1 MIQERWNEVDITAY
15 LDGQLA
21 PRQIAAFEKSLV
33 QNSVLRQR
41 VDALRKT
48 LALLHETPLR
58 ESPRNYLLTP
68 SMVANPKQAQPP
80 RRRSVGIMRLATSLT
95 AAAFVLTMGLNVLT
109 RGLAPAVV
117 MERGESLEVMQKDEV
132 IIQEAEAPA
141 LMLAVATPTWETED
155 TQEKSFIVEE
165 PVEEL
170 DSEAPLPEGE
180 MKVAPVSDIEDEET
194 IGVAGGEERSEALEA
209 PESPDTLEKSDAFDA
224 VEEVVEKVEPE
235 QALVGVATD
244 DIVRSEQASD
254 EGNDIQ
260 PTEDLGAGEVTLAAT
275 PEELR
280 TLVPPAEEGDGA
292 PQDMHRQLAQF
303 TLPQWVPISLGIITL
318 ILLGVTLLIP
328 ARRQ

>member
-1 MIQERWNEVDITAY
+1 MIQERWNEIDITAY

-21 PRQIAAFEKSLV
+21 PGRITAFEKSLA

-68 SMVANPKQAQPP
+68 SMVANPKQAQSP

-109 RGLAPAVV
+109 RGLAPVVV

-155 TQEKSFIVEE
+155 TQEKSLIVEE
-165 PVEEL
+165 PVAEL

-194 IGVAGGEERSEALEA
+194 NGVGGGEERPEALEA
-209 PESPDTLEKSDAFDA
+209 PESPDILEESDTFDA
-224 VEEVVEKVEPE
+224 VEKVEPE

-280 TLVPPAEEGDGA
+280 TLVPPSEEGDGA